1 MLMKPQPES
10 EGEHEAHGFSGEIV
24 SPEPFE
30 LSAGA
35 VLGRLIAGV
44 LGLGTG
50 AFLGLIFA
58 LFSGLID
65 LC

>member
-24 SPEPFE
+24 SPEP
-30 LSAGA
+30 SAGA